1 MQLENRFLIVIS
13 STSSDNISDF
23 IKRMFTDCRLS
34 GSKKLMINF
43 ISNISYPEFIQ
54 NARESLLDNI
64 DLGIYIYIW
73 KPDEIEYMLKRILE
87 VKDDMKGLIIYCDSN
102 NKQIIEK
109 ILPKIPN
116 SIKANIIKDYCK

>member
-87 VKDDMKGLIIYCDSN
+87 IKDDMKGLIIYCDSN

>member
-1 MQLENRFLIVIS
+1 VQLENRFLIVIS

-87 VKDDMKGLIIYCDSN
+87 IKDDMKGLIIYCDSN

>member
-1 MQLENRFLIVIS
+1 
-13 STSSDNISDF
+13 
-23 IKRMFTDCRLS
+23 
-34 GSKKLMINF
+34 MINF

>member
-1 MQLENRFLIVIS
+1 MQLENRFLVVIS

-87 VKDDMKGLIIYCDSN
+87 IKDDMKGLIIYCDSN